1 LGAIAAMQAIH
12 LSSDRPWAIDRL
24 GEKRIIDGAY
34 VWQTLMQT
42 GAVVTNG
49 TDAPV
54 EPVDPIPSFFASVS
68 RKTLQGLPEGGYE
81 AEQKMT
87 REQALK
93 SYTLDGAYAEF
104 EEDFKGSIEVG
115 KAADFTVFD
124 QNIMEIPENDIL
136 NAKVEMTIVGGKIV
150 YKKP

>member
-1 LGAIAAMQAIH
+1 MGWDYH
-12 LSSDRPWAIDRL
+12 
-24 GEKRIIDGAY
+24 
-34 VWQTLMQT
+34 
-42 GAVVTNG
+42 
-49 TDAPV
+49 
-54 EPVDPIPSFFASVS
+54 
-68 RKTLQGLPEGGYE
+68 
-81 AEQKMT
+81 

-104 EEDFKGSIEVG
+104 EENFKGSIQVG

-124 QNIMEIPENDIL
+124 KNIMEIPENDIL

>member
-1 LGAIAAMQAIH
+1 ML
-12 LSSDRPWAIDRL
+12 RL
-24 GEKRIIDGAY
+24 RQG
-34 VWQTLMQT
+34 
-42 GAVVTNG
+42 
-49 TDAPV
+49 
-54 EPVDPIPSFFASVS
+54 
-68 RKTLQGLPEGGYE
+68 TLQGLPEGGYE
-81 AEQKMT
+81 GEQKMT

-104 EEDFKGSIEVG
+104 EENFKGSIEVG

-124 QNIMEIPENDIL
+124 KNIMEIPENDIL

>member
-1 LGAIAAMQAIH
+1 
-12 LSSDRPWAIDRL
+12 
-24 GEKRIIDGAY
+24 
-34 VWQTLMQT
+34 
-42 GAVVTNG
+42 
-49 TDAPV
+49 
-54 EPVDPIPSFFASVS
+54 
-68 RKTLQGLPEGGYE
+68 
-81 AEQKMT
+81 MT

-124 QNIMEIPENDIL
+124 KDIMEIPENDIL